1 MGRRIEV
8 ISRALVRCGGH
19 VLACRAEEGGYLYL
33 PGGHVEFGETAAE
46 ACRRELEEEAG
57 LEVEVGE
64 CLLVCEVRF
73 EQGGRARQ
81 ELNVVFH
88 VEPRWGT
95 GPITEGSGSG
105 SSPPLPLVESREA
118 GIGFE
123 WVDEASV
130 VDRDFRPCAL
140 KAWVSSGYRVGGTGT
155 TGSSWMSVSE

>member
-8 ISRALVRCGGH
+8 ISRALVRVGGH

-57 LEVEVGE
+57 LDVEVGE

-73 EQGGRARQ
+73 EQGGRGRH

-88 VEPRWGT
+88 VEPRWEA
-95 GPITEGSGSG
+95 GPITGSDSG
-105 SSPPLPLVESREA
+105 AAPPLPLVESREA

-123 WVDEASV
+123 WVEEVSV
-130 VDRDFRPCAL
+130 VDRDFRPRVM
-140 KAWVSSGYRVGGTGT
+140 KAWVSSGYRVGGIGT